1 MVMRHRR
8 LLAAAGTAL
17 ATLTTLA
24 ACGSGG
30 SGSSAGGQPSQ
41 VIDISSGQCGGS
53 WSVPGP
59 GWHTIQISNQGTSG
73 AEVDLVDPANGAV
86 YAEIENT
93 GPGTVNP
100 ISIDFGSGQYALLC
114 LFSDFNPAKGTTV
127 TVAGHTAGTPA
138 VLPVTYND
146 LIPYA
151 KTYVIEEETAIK
163 VMASETATL
172 AAAVRGGDLAAA
184 RRDWLTAHL
193 QYETLGDAYGAF
205 GDFDT
210 EIDGRAD
217 PTGVTSPQWTGFF
230 RLEYGLWHGQSL
242 ASLVPVANT
251 LNSDVGQLVT
261 WWPTQQVP
269 LADLGRRAHEVIENA
284 LEFQLTGHDD
294 YGSGTTLAST
304 AAAITASR
312 VLLNL
317 LRPLIAPRYPGLAGV
332 YTGLSQLQSLLDKE
346 KLPNGW
352 WVPVSALP
360 AATRQAIDAAC
371 GQVLQE
377 LAPIASITEPRNTAN
392 DF

>member
-8 LLAAAGTAL
+8 LPAAACTVLLAGLAAAL
-17 ATLTTLA
+17 S
-24 ACGSGG
+24 ACSSGP
-30 SGSSAGGQPSQ
+30 GQPSN
-41 VIDISSGQCGGS
+41 VITVSSNQCGGR
-53 WSVPGP
+53 WQVPGP
-59 GWHTIQISNQGTSG
+59 GWHTIQISNEGTSG
-73 AEVDLVDPANGAV
+73 AEIDLTDPANGAV

-100 ISIDFGSGQYALLC
+100 ITIDFGSGSYALLC
-114 LFSDFNPAKGTTV
+114 LFNDFSPLRGPAV
-127 TVAGHTAGTPA
+127 TVAGHVAGSKA

-151 KTYVIEEETAIK
+151 KKYATEEEAAIK
-163 VMASETATL
+163 VLAAQTAAL
-172 AAAVRGGDLAAA
+172 AAAVRGGDRATA

-193 QYETLGDAYGAF
+193 QYETLGDAYAAF

-217 PTGVTSPQWTGFF
+217 PTGVSSPQWTGFF

-242 ASLVPVANT
+242 KSLVPVAGT
-251 LNSDVGQLVT
+251 LNKNVDQLAV

-284 LEFQLTGHDD
+284 LQFQLTGHDD

-304 AAAITASR
+304 AAAVTASR
-312 VLLNL
+312 VLLAL
-317 LRPLIAPRYPGLAGV
+317 LHPLIAPRYPQLPQV
-332 YTGLSQLQSLLDKE
+332 CTGLDQLQSLLDKE
-346 KLPNGW
+346 QQPSGW
-352 WVPVSALP
+352 WVAESALP
-360 AATRQAIDAAC
+360 SAQRQAIDAAA
-371 GQVLQE
+371 GQLLQE
-377 LAPIASITEPRNTAN
+377 LAPIASITEPRNTAS